1 MLRHANTGD
10 ARPPT
15 LANLYKLARLS
26 DRSNLPP
33 CPDSL
38 IPKMQYN
45 NMYPH
50 DGRQPYSPPS
60 QHPRPPANHL
70 PSGSMNQSHPPQAPP
85 YPPINTIVQRDFMA
99 GGGVGSASQSLPYP
113 QYPPQGPSIPRDDH
127 RPYLTQSSQSEHY
140 PPPHSQSHSYPSVQS
155 GPMDPHSS
163 RSSSRP
169 PDQFIPTPSQNYGFS
184 HSPPTALPNTS
195 QRRPSID
202 PYYHMSP
209 NPQHTSHPALSPP
222 HAVRGGGSSSLS
234 GPHSHSQSQ
243 PLNPSG
249 DRYPCELCDRSFT
262 RSHDRRRHYETVH
275 ATAPVLHRCRYCQKD
290 FSRADSLK
298 RHIDN
303 GCDEMSS
310 HR

>member
-1 MLRHANTGD
+1 M
-10 ARPPT
+10 
-15 LANLYKLARLS
+15 
-26 DRSNLPP
+26 
-33 CPDSL
+33 
-38 IPKMQYN
+38 YN

-50 DGRQPYSPPS
+50 DGRQPYSPPTS

-85 YPPINTIVQRDFMA
+85 YPPINTVGQRDFI
-99 GGGVGSASQSLPYP
+99 GGGMGSASQPLPYP
-113 QYPPQGPSIPRDDH
+113 QYPPQGSSIPREDH
-127 RPYLTQSSQSEHY
+127 RPYLTQSSQSEQY
-140 PPPHSQSHSYPSVQS
+140 SPPHSQSHSYPSMQS
-155 GPMDPHSS
+155 GPMDPHSP

-184 HSPPTALPNTS
+184 HSPPTAPQNSS

-209 NPQHTSHPALSPP
+209 NPQHPSHPALPPP
-222 HAVRGGGSSSLS
+222 HAGRGGGNS
-234 GPHSHSQSQ
+234 SHSGAHSYTQSQ
-243 PLNPSG
+243 PPNPSG
-249 DRYPCELCDRSFT
+249 ERYPCELCDRTFT